1 MKTITKQLTVLA
13 VLIFS
18 INSYAQSSEFM
29 ISPYLGIGGSMGSEK
44 IKTPAI
50 GVNAEYFLDETLS
63 IGIQAGYSTL
73 TREGIFGQPDEDV
86 SGITFGGLV
95 NYYWTDSDTFNF
107 YTGGSV
113 GYDGHSG
120 VLVDSGFYYEAHAG
134 GRYQLSENLG
144 IYSEL
149 GFGLSLLKLGVSF
162 GL

>member
-18 INSYAQSSEFM
+18 INSFAQNSEFM
-29 ISPYLGIGGSMGSEK
+29 ISPYLGVGGSMGGDK

-63 IGIQAGYSTL
+63 IGIQASYSTL
-73 TREGIFGQPDEDV
+73 NREGIFNEPDEDV
-86 SGITFGGLV
+86 SGITIGGLM

-120 VLVDSGFYYEAHAG
+120 VYIDGGFYYEVHAG
-134 GRYQLSENLG
+134 GRYQLSQNLG
-144 IYSEL
+144 VYGEL
-149 GFGLSLLKLGVSF
+149 GYGLSLLKLGVSF
-162 GL
+162 AL

>member
-1 MKTITKQLTVLA
+1 MKTITKQLTVLV

-18 INSYAQSSEFM
+18 INSFAQSSEFM
-29 ISPYLGIGGSMGSEK
+29 ISPYLGVGGSMGGDK
-44 IKTPAI
+44 INTPAI
-50 GVNAEYFLDETLS
+50 GVNAEYFLDETFSL
-63 IGIQAGYSTL
+63 GIHASYSTL
-73 TREGIFGQPDEDV
+73 TSEGVLNLPDEDV
-86 SGITFGGLV
+86 SGITIGGLI
-95 NYYWTDSDTFNF
+95 NYYWTDSDSFNF
-107 YTGGSV
+107 YTGGSI

-120 VLVDSGFYYEAHAG
+120 PFVDSGIYYEVHAG

>member
-13 VLIFS
+13 VLFFS

-29 ISPYLGIGGSMGSEK
+29 ISPYLGVGGSMGGSK
-44 IKTPAI
+44 IKTPAV
-50 GVNAEYFLDETLS
+50 GVNAEYFLDETFSL
-63 IGIQAGYSTL
+63 GIQASYSTI
-73 TREGIFGQPDEDV
+73 TREGFLSIPDEDV
-86 SGITFGGLV
+86 SGITLGALV

-107 YTGGSV
+107 YTGGSL

-120 VLVDSGFYYEAHAG
+120 VYVDGGFYYEVHAG

-144 IYSEL
+144 IYGEL
-149 GFGLSLLKLGVSF
+149 GYGLSLLKVGVSF